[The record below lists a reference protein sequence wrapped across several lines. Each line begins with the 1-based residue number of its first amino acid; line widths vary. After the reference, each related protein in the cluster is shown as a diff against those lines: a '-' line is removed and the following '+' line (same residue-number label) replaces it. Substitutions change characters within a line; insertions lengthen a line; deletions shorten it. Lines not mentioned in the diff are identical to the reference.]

1 LEASFVDMT
10 DPDAVAS
17 AVRPGATR
25 LVWVETPSNP
35 LVRVVDICRM
45 AEIAHAA
52 GALCGCDNTWATP
65 IITRPLELGADL
77 VMHSTTKYLGG
88 HSDVVGGALVTR
100 ENDDFFK
107 RVRSIQTS
115 GGLIPSPF
123 DAWLVLRGI
132 RTLPWRMRAHSSN
145 AERVARFLA
154 GHRNVTAVHYPGL
167 ESHAGNAVAQ
177 RQMSLPGGMLSVEVR
192 GGRAAAMSLTGRLRV
207 FTRATSL
214 GGTESLIEH
223 RASIE
228 GPETKAPEGLL
239 RVSVGLE
246 NAEDLVEDLER
257 ALDY

>member
-1 LEASFVDMT
+1 V
-10 DPDAVAS
+10 
-17 AVRPGATR
+17 
-25 LVWVETPSNP
+25 N
-35 LVRVVDICRM
+35 
-45 AEIAHAA
+45 
-52 GALCGCDNTWATP
+52 
-65 IITRPLELGADL
+65 
-77 VMHSTTKYLGG
+77 
-88 HSDVVGGALVTR
+88 
-100 ENDDFFK
+100 
-107 RVRSIQTS
+107 
-115 GGLIPSPF
+115 
-123 DAWLVLRGI
+123 
-132 RTLPWRMRAHSSN
+132 
-145 AERVARFLA
+145 
-154 GHRNVTAVHYPGL
+154 YPGL